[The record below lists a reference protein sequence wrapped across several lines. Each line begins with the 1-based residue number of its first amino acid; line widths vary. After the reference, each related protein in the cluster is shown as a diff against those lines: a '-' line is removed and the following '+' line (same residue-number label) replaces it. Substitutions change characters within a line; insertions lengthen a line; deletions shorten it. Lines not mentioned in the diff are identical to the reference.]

1 MAEQRGRQQR
11 RRERKSVPQGRAY
24 IKSTFNNTIVTLTD
38 HTGGVI
44 AQSSSGAS
52 GFKGSRKSTPWAAQ
66 LAGESAAR
74 KAMDHGMRTVEV
86 YVKGAGSG
94 REAAI
99 RSLQSAGLNV
109 TAIRDVT
116 PIPHN
121 GCRAPKRR
129 RV

>member
-1 MAEQRGRQQR
+1 MADQKKKQGR

-24 IKSTFNNTIVTLTD
+24 IRSSFNNTIVTLTD
-38 HTGGVI
+38 PQGGVL

-52 GFKGSRKSTPWAAQ
+52 GFKGSRKSTPFAAQ
-66 LAGESAAR
+66 LAGENAAR
-74 KAMDHGMRTVEV
+74 KAMDHGLRTVEV

-99 RSLQSAGLNV
+99 RSLQAAGLNV